1 MKRITSLML
10 AILML
15 SSTFAYSEGLLPS
28 LTDTFGVDMPSM
40 AVFLEREPDE
50 ETTDETGTV
59 TQVFNQV
66 SENDF
71 DGFNKYLEE
80 NGCALASYLV
90 NDSKVTET
98 VERQSKTFTFLYDNA
113 ALLAVLNYP
122 ADTNPDKY
130 VPIPNEIFISSDG
143 PEQIFDSH
151 GFSSSVIQK
160 YDIHYKRSTEME
172 IGEYVRFG
180 RYEQDNNLENG
191 PEEIIWRILDIQD
204 GKALLF
210 SSTALE
216 YLQFEEKAETA
227 TWDKC
232 SLRRWLNEEFYRSA
246 FDETERTSI
255 QESSLSNPSNP
266 KYGAYSGPDTKDSIF
281 LLSSDEF
288 EKYYDI
294 RSCVEGD
301 RTESLLSKQ
310 GSDQILD
317 YFWLRTVG
325 AGPNSASVIS
335 VNLSG
340 WRVWMNGI
348 INSGEDIN
356 SFASVSPAVWV
367 DLRCNTLKS
376 IDDFLYLNFGAFEQ
390 DTNTDNGKEPV
401 EWIVLN
407 QQDNKV
413 FLVSRYALEYLP
425 YNPSNRPA
433 NNYSWEFGDPP
444 KDIANLDFTWEA
456 SYPRKWLNE
465 EFLEEA
471 FTPIEQERISTFI
484 GTQSNAVA
492 QDRIVLLSKDEVS
505 RYFPSDKERICL
517 STAQCRRGLNDYY
530 KKVDWCLRSPDDN
543 SNYIGLVERTGNV
556 RDHAYIYSKTAI
568 RPAMWVTL
576 DD

>member
-1 MKRITSLML
+1 MKRITSFIL

-15 SSTFAYSEGLLPS
+15 SSTFAYPEGLLPS
-28 LTDTFGVDMPSM
+28 LTDAYGVDMPSM
-40 AVFLEREPDE
+40 AVYLERKPDE

-59 TQVFNQV
+59 TQVFYQV

-80 NGCALASYLV
+80 NGCALADYSV
-90 NDSKVTET
+90 TGNIVTET
-98 VERQSKTFTFLYDNA
+98 IEKQGKTFNFVFDNDN
-113 ALLAVLNYP
+113 LSAVLNYP

-130 VPIPNEIFISSDG
+130 VPIPNEILISSDG
-143 PEQIFDSH
+143 PEQIFDSL

-160 YDIHYKRSTEME
+160 YDIHYKRSTEMK

-191 PEEIIWRILDIQD
+191 PEEIVWRILDIQD

-210 SSTALE
+210 PSTALE
-216 YLQFEEKAETA
+216 HLQFEEKAETA

-232 SLRRWLNEEFYRSA
+232 SLRRWLNEDFYRSA
-246 FDETERTSI
+246 FDDTERASI
-255 QESSLSNPSNP
+255 HESSLSNPSNP

-288 EKYYDI
+288 KNYNI

-301 RTESLLSKQ
+301 RTEYLLSKQ

-340 WRVWMNGI
+340 LRVWMYGI

-367 DLRCNTLKS
+367 DLSCNTLKS
-376 IDDFLYLNFGAFEQ
+376 IDDSLYLKFGVFEQ
-390 DTNTDNGKEPV
+390 DNNPDSGKEPI
-401 EWIVLN
+401 EWIVLD
-407 QQDNKV
+407 QEDNKV
-413 FLVSRYALEYLP
+413 FLVSRYALEILP
-425 YNPSNRPA
+425 YNPSNSPAYMDRISVSWGEPPA
-433 NNYSWEFGDPP
+433 N
-444 KDIANLDFTWEA
+444 IADLDFTWRS
-456 SYPRKWLNE
+456 SYPRKWLNDS
-465 EFLEEA
+465 FLEDA
-471 FTPIEQERISTFI
+471 FTYSEQEQIFTPASNDNRDKISI
-484 GTQSNAVA
+484 
-492 QDRIVLLSKDEVS
+492 LSTDEAS
-505 RYFPSDKERICL
+505 KYFKSDSERICNT
-517 STAQCRRGLNDYY
+517 TAYCRRNYGDYY
-530 KKVDWCLRSPDDN
+530 TITKWCLRAPNDQVN
-543 SNYIGLVERTGNV
+543 HTAFVGENGNIIKK
-556 RDHAYIYSKTAI
+556 AYIYSSMAI
-568 RPAMWVTL
+568 RPALWVDL
-576 DD
+576 GE